1 MPRDLV
7 GYARCGIEKRDLASQ
22 RRALAALGV
31 SSDRVYL
38 DRGYAGTN
46 RQRPRLSEA
55 LAAVRSGDTLVVT
68 ELDRLARS
76 VPDAVAILSELSERG
91 VLFAM
96 GSSVYDWQDPFG
108 RAFLHGLAVVADFQA
123 NLARNRTREGM
134 AIAKAAGRLKGRA
147 PKLSASQQAHMA
159 RLHAAGEHNISEL
172 AELFA
177 VSRPSVYRA
186 LARQATQ

>member
-1 MPRDLV
+1 MPWALV
-7 GYARCGIEKRDLASQ
+7 GYARCGIDKRDLAAQ

-31 SSDRVYL
+31 PADRVYL
-38 DRGYAGTN
+38 DRGYAGTD
-46 RQRPRLSEA
+46 RQRPGLGEA

-76 VPDAVAILSELSERG
+76 VPDAVAILNELSQRG

-96 GSSVYDWQDPFG
+96 GRCVYDWRDPFG
-108 RAFLHGLAVVADFQA
+108 RTFLHSLAVVADFQA

-147 PKLSASQQAHMA
+147 PKLTASQQAHLA
-159 RLHAAGEHNISEL
+159 RLHAAGDHSISEL

-177 VSRPSVYRA
+177 VSRPSVYRV
-186 LARQATQ
+186 LARQAT